1 MARLTAEQWTQLL
14 QERDAGETYKALQEK
29 YGVTKKAIIDKIK
42 ANRANDVVEVAA
54 IVLADQE
61 QSNQA
66 ESPPTEPMS
75 SEAQNDL
82 MDANNIDEKSRS
94 ELNVHL
100 SNKLGLVKR
109 AIGLQEAGIRNCEAL
124 LEFMWNVVQEKKI
137 SAADFAKYAKLHDN
151 LVNQIERLCKLQGM
165 GFSPSTQINQQF
177 NMGNGKTNGKKFDDD
192 EFTGNEKV
200 EIIFCTSKEQAE
212 ILKRQENE

>member
-1 MARLTAEQWTQLL
+1 MAKLTPQQWEELLRKKQSGSSYNQLAKEYNVSK
-14 QERDAGETYKALQEK
+14 Q
-29 YGVTKKAIIDKIK
+29 AIIDKIK

-61 QSNQA
+61 QSNQT
-66 ESPPTEPMS
+66 EQPTKPMS
-75 SEAQNDL
+75 AEAQNDL

-151 LVNQIERLCKLQGM
+151 LVNQIERLCRLQGM

-192 EFTGNEKV
+192 EFKDNKKV

>member
-1 MARLTAEQWTQLL
+1 MAKLTPQQWEELLRKKQSGSSYNQLAKEYNVSK
-14 QERDAGETYKALQEK
+14 Q
-29 YGVTKKAIIDKIK
+29 AIIDKIK

-61 QSNQA
+61 QSNQT
-66 ESPPTEPMS
+66 EQPTKPMS
-75 SEAQNDL
+75 AEAQNDL

-151 LVNQIERLCKLQGM
+151 LVNQIERLCRLQGM